1 MRLHASYTH
10 YRMLIFLLL
19 VCAVHHGYGHTYYV
33 KPSNS
38 KTACPGKPCYTLNYY
53 IQNEPQLFNESVNTT
68 LEFLPGIHI
77 LDGDQ
82 PVPIELV
89 KNFMMIGSE
98 SLNKATETWEIPVE
112 IRCQGS
118 IGFNIAFSINVFIRN
133 LVLTKCG
140 AIYHGNEN
148 FAAALM
154 IYQVFNLSISRTVI
168 QNTTGFG
175 LLGTNILCT
184 SIITQSVFKFNRG
197 NQHLFGGNMWLN
209 YQECPQPKCK
219 SAVAIQ
225 SSVFAHGYDPHRS
238 YQSAGTGLAV
248 FIGWNCSNIT
258 ITIDNITA
266 SDNEAYQGGNMA
278 LLYRSRDI
286 TNSVHLSNS
295 RIVNGYARA
304 AGGGIHIWT
313 TNIHSGTPSTQ
324 QCDPSGRMNVHKVF
338 NLTNLTFVN
347 NTAQV
352 YGGAVDLTH
361 TKLQIVCYIRVVTFQ
376 NCHFTR
382 SQSSNIGH
390 YYGRGHT
397 LYIQIYKSPLS
408 FLTSVVSPQFET
420 ILINCSF
427 TESGPISNSG
437 SEPAFIGSA
446 VKLDNAARTIIK
458 NCTFKDSIGS
468 AISASGSNLIF
479 EGLNIF
485 TNNSGINGGALSLDG
500 RTSIFLQDASIHFNN
515 NKAQYGGGAI
525 YVAQTIYCFVSFNG
539 NSNNVLFH
547 NNTAT
552 FAGTDIFADV
562 DFVCNS
568 TLFDKVFHVKN
579 TNFNRSLLS
588 SNPKAVCLCND
599 STLDCDTR
607 VKTIDL
613 YPGET
618 IVVPATTV
626 GSQSG
631 TVPGGIHA
639 DISGT
644 NFTIEPYQVTQGV
657 TTYRKCA
664 DLQFTTYSSA
674 KSAILKLRPEISVNV
689 QVYTNSRMPVELH
702 LNFKD
707 CPPGFIL
714 RTGNGSFCGCS
725 DTLKQVGVTCNIST
739 NTLFRPTGVWIG
751 YVNDSVE
758 GTGVIVH
765 PHCPFDYCKKS
776 GNNMSLSDPD
786 EQCNYNR
793 SGMLCGRCKSG
804 LSLALG
810 SSKCIKC
817 SDVFLTL
824 LIAFA
829 FAGVL
834 LVCLLF
840 ICNLTVSEGTVNG
853 LIFYANILWVNKT
866 IFFPSG
872 TSANIL
878 TVFLAWLNLD
888 LGMSSCLYK
897 GLDAYIKTWLQFAFP
912 IYIWALVGLIV
923 ILSRRFTM
931 ITRLMGT
938 NAVKVLATLFL
949 LSYTKLQRTIIAA
962 LSFTYVAFPDGAKR
976 FVWLYDGNIDYG
988 KGKQHS
994 IHNFCSHCS
1003 LPFRMQDPCL
1013 GEVGEAEIYGC

>member
-1 MRLHASYTH
+1 MFSILILQYWIFNYSECAYVVTVSTH
-10 YRMLIFLLL
+10 YRMLFLLLLL
-19 VCAVHHGYGHTYYV
+19 VCASTVHHGRGDTYYV
-33 KPSNS
+33 RPSDI
-38 KTACPGKPCYTLNYY
+38 TTICPPYPAECNTIDYYVHNYRH
-53 IQNEPQLFNESVNTT
+53 LFHGSINTTFQFLAGTHVLEGEQAVLIESVA
-68 LEFLPGIHI
+68 
-77 LDGDQ
+77 
-82 PVPIELV
+82 
-89 KNFMMIGSE
+89 NFAMIGRQNWNLTADASE
-98 SLNKATETWEIPVE
+98 EMPISAYE

-118 IGFNIAFSINVFIRN
+118 VGFNITSSANVSIQN
-133 LVLTKCG
+133 LLFTNCG
-140 AIYHGNEN
+140 AVYHI
-148 FAAALM
+148 ATLY
-154 IYQVFNLSISRTVI
+154 ILQVTNLSISRIVV
-168 QNTTGFG
+168 QNTTGYG
-175 LLGTNILCT
+175 VLGKNILGK
-184 SIITQSVFKFNRG
+184 SNITHSVFKL
-197 NQHLFGGNMWLN
+197 NQGTQTYQGGNMRIE
-209 YQECPQPKCK
+209 YEDCPQPIVN
-219 SAVAIQ
+219 STVAIA
-225 SSVFAHGYDPHRS
+225 SSLFIHGYNPIDDNNNS
-238 YQSAGTGLAV
+238 TGAGLTV
-248 FIGWNCSNIT
+248 SIGVNCSNVT
-258 ITIDNITA
+258 FSIDNITA

-295 RIVNGYARA
+295 RIVNGYARNG
-304 AGGGIHIWT
+304 GGGIHIWT
-313 TNIHSGTPSTQ
+313 TNANSGTSSTQ
-324 QCDPSGRMNVHKVF
+324 WCDRSSTMRVHNAI
-338 NLTNLTFVN
+338 NLTNVTFVN
-347 NTAQV
+347 NTARV
-352 YGGAVDLTH
+352 YAGAVDLIYS
-361 TKLQIVCYIRVVTFQ
+361 KLQQIICHIRVVKFQ
-376 NCHFTR
+376 NCYFFK
-382 SQSSNIGH
+382 SQASE
-390 YYGRGHT
+390 GHT
-397 LYIQIYKSPLS
+397 LYVHIDKAPLS
-408 FLTSVVSPQFET
+408 FLTSVVSTPQFET
-420 ILINCSF
+420 LLINCTF
-427 TESGPISNSG
+427 TKSAPISNHG
-437 SEPAFIGSA
+437 LEPAYSGSA
-446 VKLDNAARTIIK
+446 VQLYNAIRTTI
-458 NCTFKDSIGS
+458 NSCMFKDNIGS
-468 AISASGSNLIF
+468 AISVSGSNLIF

-500 RTSIFLQDASIHFNN
+500 DTLIVLEEDTQIYFYNN
-515 NKAQYGGGAI
+515 TALYAGGAI
-525 YVAQTIYCFVSFNG
+525 YQVGCFVLFRGHNMSL
-539 NSNNVLFH
+539 LFH

-562 DFVCNS
+562 DSCNS
-568 TLFDKVFHVKN
+568 MLFDEVFHVKN
-579 TNFNRSLLS
+579 TNFNRSLVS

-626 GSQSG
+626 GSQNG

-639 DISGT
+639 DVSGT
-644 NFTIEPYQVTQGV
+644 NLTIEPYQVTQGV

-664 DLQFTTYSSA
+664 DLQFTAYSSA
-674 KSAILKLRPEISVNV
+674 KSAILKLRPETFLQIH
-689 QVYTNSRMPVELH
+689 TNSRMPIELH
-702 LNFKD
+702 LNFKN

-714 RTGNGSFCGCS
+714 KTGNRSFCGCS
-725 DTLKQVGVTCNIST
+725 DTLKQVGVTCNISS

-751 YVNDSVE
+751 YSNDSVE

-776 GNNMSLSDPD
+776 GNNMSLSDTD

-817 SDVFLTL
+817 SDMFLTL

-840 ICNLTVSEGTVNG
+840 ICNLTVSEGTMNG

-888 LGMSSCLYK
+888 LGMPSCLYK

-912 IYIWALVGLIV
+912 IYIWALAGLII

-962 LSFTYVAFPDGAKR
+962 LSFTYITFPDGAKK
-976 FVWLYDGNIDYG
+976 FV
-988 KGKQHS
+988 
-994 IHNFCSHCS
+994 
-1003 LPFRMQDPCL
+1003 
-1013 GEVGEAEIYGC
+1013 